1 MRDRGCSLQNK
12 YIENLYAR
20 EDELLQN
27 INSKLMLMN
36 REIQITAIEGKV
48 LQVLLTSINAKSV
61 VEVGTLLGYSTIWI
75 ARAASVSRVDTIE
88 ANTSNFTYAKENFVK
103 CDVSDKI
110 FAHHGKALDVLV
122 NMNGPVDAIFID
134 ADKRNYP
141 RYLEW
146 AAVNVRKGG
155 LIIADNSL
163 QQGKV
168 YDLSAKTPQVQG
180 IREFNEALSDKS
192 KYCSIIMPMFDGLSI
207 AVKLT

>member
-1 MRDRGCSLQNK
+1 MRDRGGSLQNK
-12 YIENLYAR
+12 YIENLYAK

-48 LQVLLTSINAKSV
+48 LQCLLTSINAKSV

-75 ARAASVSRVDTIE
+75 ARTATLNRVDTIE
-88 ANTSNFTYAKENFVK
+88 ANFDNFAHAKENFVK
-103 CDVSDKI
+103 CEVADKI
-110 FAHHGKALDVLV
+110 FAHHGKALDVLA
-122 NMNGPVDAIFID
+122 NMNGSYDAIFID

-146 AAVNVRKGG
+146 AAVNIRKGG

-163 QQGKV
+163 QKGMV

-180 IREFNEALSDKS
+180 IREFNAALSDES
-192 KYCSIIMPMFDGLSI
+192 KYCSVILPMFDGLSI